1 MVDDIV
7 LSGSWDE
14 FEEWIRQKINGDFSW
29 KIRLLDSKYSRGAI
43 IESIERSIRNNNGT
57 FPEKGDMFIEKLS
70 PEK

>member
-1 MVDDIV
+1 MADNTV

-29 KIRLLDSKYSRGAI
+29 KIRLLDSKNSRGAI
-43 IESIERSIRNNNGT
+43 IESIEISIRNNNGT

>member
-1 MVDDIV
+1 MVEDTV

-29 KIRLLDSKYSRGAI
+29 KIRLLDSKNSRGAI
-43 IESIERSIRNNNGT
+43 IESIEMSIKNNNGT
-57 FPEKGDMFIEKLS
+57 FPEKGEMFIERLS